1 MPDMQEKCICLPSMF
16 LSVFRLFKCK
26 VLTMICILLTNSVV
40 VLLCVLLTVLSVSNP
55 MSLHLIEAQLLFI
68 QQARVFIV
76 FTVEPHWVIIWLLVD
91 GRLSCLY
98 IISSSLLL
106 KKKPLFF
113 VCHAFLILYTMLYLQ
128 RWLYIA
134 KVYVY

>member
-1 MPDMQEKCICLPSMF
+1 MQEKCICLPSMF

-76 FTVEPHWVIIWLLVD
+76 FTVEP
-91 GRLSCLY
+91 R
-98 IISSSLLL
+98 
-106 KKKPLFF
+106 
-113 VCHAFLILYTMLYLQ
+113 
-128 RWLYIA
+128 
-134 KVYVY
+134 